1 MKPLFAFM
9 LIFHWLGPGE
19 SRGMFSCFN
28 QSCHPHERPRWNASL
43 SPGGSASDSAP
54 CQGPSIGSLLPI
66 QETRCSPTEETIL
79 ASAWTKSGRLAATRC
94 KRSPSLLL
102 LLSNK
107 YVYISLFKPKLV
119 LSVWQVG
126 IRKKKRRKKAI
137 LFTQCHPIDV
147 GGQKPE
153 WMRMDSGKKVTKQG
167 AWGAGLPW
175 RLRVFEDKQWQWMPE
190 FESHQV
196 LRHLSNENNKLGC
209 VNQIYIRREVWHL
222 LNYQWKLTLVV
233 KKNLKMCIH
242 FKAKCQV
249 PLKI

>member
-107 YVYISLFKPKLV
+107 YVCISLFKPKLV

-126 IRKKKRRKKAI
+126 IRKKKVEKSYSFYPMSSYWCRWTEA
-137 LFTQCHPIDV
+137 
-147 GGQKPE
+147 
-153 WMRMDSGKKVTKQG
+153 
-167 AWGAGLPW
+167 
-175 RLRVFEDKQWQWMPE
+175 RVDENGQWQE
-190 FESHQV
+190 GYKTRSVRCRASLEAQG
-196 LRHLSNENNKLGC
+196 LRG
-209 VNQIYIRREVWHL
+209 
-222 LNYQWKLTLVV
+222 
-233 KKNLKMCIH
+233 
-242 FKAKCQV
+242 
-249 PLKI
+249 